1 VSPFSP
7 TPASRDRRRRAYEL
21 LGVAPNAVA
30 DAPKIGHLISK
41 LENGKQTA
49 LETLRASDFP
59 EARKFISKY
68 DNVLLPAFVRRTLPI
83 EAFAI
88 AAGISP
94 TRLWGVIAEV
104 FRLQKAQL
112 GAVKAAQRHER
123 IVEVSSQVA
132 ELPEGVDDRM
142 AHLKHM
148 GFTPSPRGSTI
159 NIGVSATANA
169 AARAEAPTAYLP
181 PAEDTIKRTIEA
193 RQRNPLTA
201 GQPPQ
206 LPAAPERETV
216 PQAFTRR
223 EREPITVD
231 AEYEDAEDE

>member
-1 VSPFSP
+1 MPFAP

-21 LGVAPNAVA
+21 LGVAPNSVA
-30 DAPKIGHLISK
+30 DAPRIGHLISK
-41 LENGKQTA
+41 LRDGKQTA
-49 LETLRASDFP
+49 LEALRASDLP

-83 EAFAI
+83 EAFSI

-94 TRLWGVIAEV
+94 TRLFGVIAEV
-104 FRLQKAQL
+104 IRLQKSQL
-112 GAVKAAQRHER
+112 GAIKAAERHEA
-123 IVEVSSQVA
+123 IVEKSSDMALVD
-132 ELPEGVDDRM
+132 EGIEDRM

-169 AARAEAPTAYLP
+169 AAHAEAPTAYLP

-193 RQRNPLTA
+193 RQRNPLIA

-206 LPAAPERETV
+206 LPAALERETV

-223 EREPITVD
+223 EREPIIVD